1 MNAHHPLTVTCR
13 ATESLHPDP
22 RNARTHSKRQ
32 IEQIAASIR
41 QFGFTNPVLIDP
53 EGVLIAGH
61 GRVLAAK
68 SIGMSEVPTITLA
81 GLNDAE
87 KRALRLADNKV
98 ALGAGWD
105 LELLRVELAELSSLD
120 VAMDLTVTG
129 FSIGELN
136 VLLGGDA
143 QSSDDVIPPL
153 PDKPRTKPG
162 DIWILGDHVVGCGDG
177 RDREFLD
184 KVVGKRAQIDAAFL
198 DPPDDLRLGGYV
210 NPKERDG
217 EVAIASAEGTDEAF
231 PRFLTETL
239 GAAAA
244 VSRDGAVH
252 FVCMDWRNMIDVC
265 AVGQAIYG
273 DLLDLCIWNKSQAGT
288 GPLYRSKHEL
298 VFVYRVGSAPPS
310 DALEL
315 RRDGRHRNNVWDYAS
330 VKPRAVRSRKA
341 SALRQ
346 TVKPTALVADAPSGR
361 DPPWGA
367 GA

>member
-1 MNAHHPLTVTCR
+1 MPA
-13 ATESLHPDP
+13 
-22 RNARTHSKRQ
+22 
-32 IEQIAASIR
+32 
-41 QFGFTNPVLIDP
+41 F
-53 EGVLIAGH
+53 
-61 GRVLAAK
+61 
-68 SIGMSEVPTITLA
+68 A

-98 ALGAGWD
+98 ALGAGWN

-129 FSIGELN
+129 FSISELN

-143 QSSDDVIPPL
+143 QANDNVIPPL

-184 KVVGKRAQIDAAFL
+184 KVVGKGAQVDAAFL
-198 DPPDDLRLGGYV
+198 DPPNELRLGGYV
-210 NPKERDG
+210 NPKERHG
-217 EVAIASAEGTDEAF
+217 EVAVAAAEGTDEAF

-239 GAAAA
+239 VAAVA

-252 FVCMDWRNMIDVC
+252 FVCMDWRNMIEIC

-288 GPLYRSKHEL
+288 GSLYRSKHEL

-310 DALEL
+310 DAIEL
-315 RRDGRHRNNVWDYAS
+315 GGDGRHRNNVWDYAS
-330 VKPRAVRSRKA
+330 VKPRAVRGRKA
-341 SALRQ
+341 SALQ
-346 TVKPTALVADAPSGR
+346 QAVKPTALVADALQDVTRRGELVL
-361 DPPWGA
+361 DLFLGA
-367 GA
+367 GTTLIASERCGRRFRGLEIDPAYVDVAIERWSAMSGGTPRLAERSMAA